1 MFKYRKKCFNTNYI
15 TNKSIFKRIIYQIIE
30 WIEYISYFLYFK
42 NKKYSYKSRIFCN
55 IYIYIYIYIFISCFQ
70 DYFKNF

>member
-55 IYIYIYIYIFISCFQ
+55 IYIYIYLSHVFKIILKIFKF
-70 DYFKNF
+70 